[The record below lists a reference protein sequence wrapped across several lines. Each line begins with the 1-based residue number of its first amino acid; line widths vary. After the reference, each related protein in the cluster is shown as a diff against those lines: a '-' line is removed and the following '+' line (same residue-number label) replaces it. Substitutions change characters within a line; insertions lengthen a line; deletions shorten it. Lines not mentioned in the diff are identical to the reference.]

1 MKQVITLQGVMAT
14 DASFVWVRPATEVEG
29 LMDSANKKGTLV
41 TVYALTL
48 RCSGTLTDAH
58 VKAALHHLFRLVMLL
73 LLLLLLHTHT
83 HTHTHTHILGE
94 LPLCFLYFNI
104 MCEGQPLLTQWFPPP
119 GRCPVSG
126 RASGSAGTPCGRVR

>member
-58 VKAALHHLFRLVMLL
+58 VKAALHHLFRLV
-73 LLLLLLHTHT
+73 LHTHT
-83 HTHTHTHILGE
+83 HTYL
-94 LPLCFLYFNI
+94 
-104 MCEGQPLLTQWFPPP
+104 
-119 GRCPVSG
+119 
-126 RASGSAGTPCGRVR
+126 ASCHFVFFTLI